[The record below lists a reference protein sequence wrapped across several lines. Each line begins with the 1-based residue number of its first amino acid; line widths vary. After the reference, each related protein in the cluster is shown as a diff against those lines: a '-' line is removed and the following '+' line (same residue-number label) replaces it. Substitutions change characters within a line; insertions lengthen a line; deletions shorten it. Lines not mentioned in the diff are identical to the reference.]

1 MVDYMTTVYWLFI
14 MASMGALILLR
25 LRHPEAPRP
34 VKTPL
39 FPLFPAG
46 FMALAL
52 YMFVSSLLE
61 LGVGAL
67 AGAGV
72 MAVGVVIVLALEPPA
87 DLFKAETA
95 KRSDALKSK
104 LGR

>member
-1 MVDYMTTVYWLFI
+1 
-14 MASMGALILLR
+14 
-25 LRHPEAPRP
+25 

-52 YMFVSSLLE
+52 HMFISSLLE

-72 MAVGVVIVLALEPPA
+72 MVVGVVIVLALEPQA
-87 DLFKAETA
+87 DLFKAGA
-95 KRSDALKSK
+95 SRRIDALKSK